1 MAENSEAEKTEAP
14 TGKRL
19 TDARRKGDVLQSR
32 ELATALIIIV
42 GAGWL
47 AFMGPIMVQACATM
61 LTDGLSF
68 NANDIRNFDPGMAAL
83 RLIAIIALPL
93 VSLFGVTLL
102 AAIGAPARSAARAE
116 ATTAGVYAT
125 SAGRSVIPQA
135 WIMRTTTRATSSG
148 KPARSASARMVA
160 NERR

>member
-102 AAIGAPARSAARAE
+102 AAAVAGFLGTTPLLLIATCAGLGAVTLWTSWLSWRGSRA
-116 ATTAGVYAT
+116 G
-125 SAGRSVIPQA
+125 
-135 WIMRTTTRATSSG
+135 WKFRAS
-148 KPARSASARMVA
+148 R
-160 NERR
+160 